1 MREEGLE
8 PSHPYGHRHLKP
20 ARLPIPPLALNAKL
34 KASCPT
40 SFLRRV
46 LFLAKVNKVTV
57 VDYQFSPEQI
67 QAISDFV
74 DTSSVGGRRRLP
86 EDQIQRISKYLNI
99 SQDEVRS
106 LLAGNNG
113 IQQDGIEYEAD
124 LKEIETRIGAINNRL
139 DLLSKAFPE

>member
-1 MREEGLE
+1 M
-8 PSHPYGHRHLKP
+8 
-20 ARLPIPPLALNAKL
+20 
-34 KASCPT
+34 
-40 SFLRRV
+40 
-46 LFLAKVNKVTV
+46 TV

-67 QAISDFV
+67 QAISNFA
-74 DTSSVGGRRRLP
+74 DTSSFGVRRRLP

-106 LLAGNNG
+106 LLAGDNG

>member
-20 ARLPIPPLALNAKL
+20 ARLPIPPLALNARL

-46 LFLAKVNKVTV
+46 PFLTKVNKVTV
-57 VDYQFSPEQI
+57 VDDQFSQEQI

-74 DTSSVGGRRRLP
+74 DTSSFGVRRRLP

-99 SQDEVRS
+99 SHDEVRS

-113 IQQDGIEYEAD
+113 IPQDGAEYEAD
-124 LKEIETRIGAINNRL
+124 LKEIETRIGAITNRL

>member
-20 ARLPIPPLALNAKL
+20 ARLPIPPLALNARL

-46 LFLAKVNKVTV
+46 PFLTKVNKVTV
-57 VDYQFSPEQI
+57 VDDQFSQEQI

-74 DTSSVGGRRRLP
+74 DTSSFGVRRRLP

-106 LLAGNNG
+106 LLAGNNV
-113 IQQDGIEYEAD
+113 IQQHGIEYEAD